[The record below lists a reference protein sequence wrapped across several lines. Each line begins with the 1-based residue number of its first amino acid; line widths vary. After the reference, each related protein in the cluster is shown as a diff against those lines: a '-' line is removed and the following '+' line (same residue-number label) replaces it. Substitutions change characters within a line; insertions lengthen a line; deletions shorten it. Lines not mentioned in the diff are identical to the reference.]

1 MGENLTDSDK
11 TAAAP
16 AAVALVPETLVS
28 ETLPS
33 ETLPPALVHS
43 VVASIEA
50 GNRDAVSRAI
60 EPLHQADLADL
71 IEFLSHDQRADL
83 VKILGAEFDVG
94 VLTELEEALKTE
106 MLDLLPAERVVEGV
120 KTLATDDA
128 VYLLEDLEADEQ
140 AQILAKLPAPE
151 RAVVKRNLDYPPE
164 CAGRLMQSEF
174 VAVPPYWTVGQT
186 VDFLRTEMGLPQRF
200 YEVFVVDP
208 TFHLLGTVPLDRLVC
223 TRRPVAL
230 QNIMQRKQTQIP
242 VTQDQEDVA
251 YRFEQYNLVSAAVID
266 EDSRIVGVIT
276 IDDIVD
282 VIQKE
287 AEEDLHRLA
296 GVGDE
301 ELTDSVWRTARGRF
315 SWLAVNLATA
325 VGASAVIYLFD
336 ATLEKMVALAILMP
350 IIASMGGN
358 AAIQT
363 MAVSV
368 RALATNDLIALNARR
383 VVWRELLVGL
393 INGLSFAV
401 LAGVVAAVWF
411 ASYQLGLIV
420 GVAMMVN
427 MFVAGLSGILIP
439 LGLAR
444 FNIDPAIASSVF
456 VTTVTDVVGFF
467 AFLGLAAVWLA

>member
-1 MGENLTDSDK
+1 MSE
-11 TAAAP
+11 P
-16 AAVALVPETLVS
+16 VPEHGQTASLTP
-28 ETLPS
+28 ETMA
-33 ETLPPALVHS
+33 PALVRE
-43 VVASIEA
+43 VIAGIEA
-50 GNRDAVSRAI
+50 GDRDTVSQAI
-60 EPLHQADLADL
+60 APLHQADLADL
-71 IEFLSHDQRADL
+71 IELLSHDQRAEL
-83 VKILGAEFDVG
+83 VKLLGADFDVG
-94 VLTELEEALKTE
+94 ALTELDETLKTE
-106 MLDLLPAERVVEGV
+106 MLDLLPSDRVVEGV
-120 KTLATDDA
+120 KTLSSDDA

-186 VDFLRTEMGLPQRF
+186 IDFLRTEEGLPQRF

-223 TRRPVAL
+223 TRRPVTL
-230 QNIMQRKQTQIP
+230 QNIMLRKQTLIP
-242 VTQDQEDVA
+242 VAQDQEDVA
-251 YRFEQYNLVSAAVID
+251 YRFEQYNLVSAAVVD
-266 EDSRIVGVIT
+266 DDSRIVGVIT

-301 ELTDSVWRTARGRF
+301 ELTDSVWRTARNRF

-325 VGASAVIYLFD
+325 VGASVVIYLFD

-368 RALATNDLIALNARR
+368 RALATNDLIAMNARR

-393 INGLSFAV
+393 VNGFSFAI

-420 GVAMMVN
+420 AAAMVVN
-427 MFVAGLSGILIP
+427 MFVAGLSGILVP

-444 FNIDPAIASSVF
+444 INVDPAIASSVF

-467 AFLGLAAVWLA
+467 AFLGLAALWLA